1 MVDVNDEP
9 DDEVM
14 FPVQSSTAKLA
25 QAMLELQHIEPDGPL
40 TATLLLAFN
49 AMGPMLENL
58 LPDDPAELDEMLLTV
73 ATWLLGM
80 RSDDAHQPE
89 TITELFLG
97 GGADAEGTCDPE

>member
-1 MVDVNDEP
+1 MGDVNDDEII

-40 TATLLLAFN
+40 TGALLLAFN
-49 AMGPMLENL
+49 AMGPMLAGL
-58 LPDDPAELDEMLLTV
+58 LPDDPAELDDMLLTV

-80 RSDDAHQPE
+80 RSDDARQPE
-89 TITELFLG
+89 TINELFLG
-97 GGADAEGTCDPE
+97 IDAEGTCDPE